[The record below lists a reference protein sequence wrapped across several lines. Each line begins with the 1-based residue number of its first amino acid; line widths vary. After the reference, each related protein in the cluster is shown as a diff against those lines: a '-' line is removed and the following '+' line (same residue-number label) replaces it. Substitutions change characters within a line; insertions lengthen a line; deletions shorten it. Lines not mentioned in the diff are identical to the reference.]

1 MKIYFDGDSW
11 TWGGELENNISERF
25 SAIISRKLGAE
36 EYNYA
41 QCKGSNDSI
50 IRRLLLENNISEYDF
65 AIIQMTYPS
74 RTEFYDGKYIRV
86 ATQDVKTM
94 IHKRKSIRN
103 EDDLIFW
110 THYYT
115 NVYNQRYFADKEKIH
130 CKTIRGHCKLHN
142 VPLILTTN
150 NNWDTKIKFDLELEH
165 TKYPRAPENHPNAEG
180 HRIIAKD
187 ILSLLTKHK

>member
-11 TWGGELENNISERF
+11 TWGGELEDNKTERF
-25 SAIISRKLGAE
+25 SAIISKELGAE

-41 QCKGSNDSI
+41 KPKCSNDSI
-50 IRRLLLENNISEYDF
+50 IRRLLLDNNISDYDF

-86 ATQDVKTM
+86 ATQDVKM
-94 IHKRKSIRN
+94 KHKRKSIRN
-103 EDDLIFW
+103 KDDLIFW
-110 THYYT
+110 THYYK
-115 NVYNQRYFADKEKIH
+115 NVYNERYFTDKEKIH
-130 CKTIRGHCKLHN
+130 HKIICDHCQLHN
-142 VPLILTTN
+142 VPLILTTI
-150 NNWDTKIKFDLELEH
+150 NNWDTNLKFDLELEH

-187 ILSLLTKHK
+187 ILSLLTTYK